1 MKENADVWVL
11 CENTPVVV
19 STHSLRPANDSEAL
33 SQSYPERTA
42 NRSPGEIIGE
52 DQRFVDARLPDPEAP
67 EDADPT
73 IPEDEVN
80 PADIPIPTV
89 FEDDD
94 PIDEDEEPAR
104 PSSSLA
110 RTRRSAT
117 FGPNVPRNVRARTET
132 GLSTDE
138 GSGSVPGT
146 PADFPV
152 EIPCRCSR
160 FGGRSSVARIGGIW
174 DPR

>member
-1 MKENADVWVL
+1 MECCCITCHRHEGERCVWVL

-33 SQSYPERTA
+33 TRA
-42 NRSPGEIIGE
+42 IRGNRSPGEIIGE

-67 EDADPT
+67 EDAVPT
-73 IPEDEVN
+73 IPEDEEVN
-80 PADIPIPTV
+80 PA
-89 FEDDD
+89 
-94 PIDEDEEPAR
+94 
-104 PSSSLA
+104 SKMM
-110 RTRRSAT
+110 TRLTRMRLNCSAT

-146 PADFPV
+146 PADCPI
-152 EIPCRCSR
+152 EIPGAPVLEGAVLQESEESR
-160 FGGRSSVARIGGIW
+160 THAVA
-174 DPR
+174 